1 MRIIHRDLK
10 EGKLKIKPENLDD
23 LWYLK
28 SIIEGNDLIFA
39 KSYRR
44 VRDET
49 KARADKGERK
59 PVFIGLRV
67 EDVAFHRYSNRIR
80 VLGRIEEGPEDV
92 ISLGAHHTV
101 EIGPHDVITIVK
113 EWRKWQ
119 LDRLKEAE
127 KSAKVPLVLIAGIE
141 EGEVEFAIIRRYG
154 VDFITRIARSI
165 PGKRVEKD
173 HEVAIKG
180 FYGEVVKQIEEIL
193 EKEEV
198 NAVIICGP
206 GFAKD
211 NILALLKDKNL
222 GVAKI
227 TYLEGTGTGGRVGI
241 QEALKRGVVDRVI
254 EESRVSYE
262 TRIVERLFK
271 EIIKSNALATYGLKE
286 VRKAIEYGAIKS
298 LLISDKFLRK
308 HKKADELIEKT
319 KGIKG
324 DVVIISTGHEAGE
337 RLESLGGIAALLRFA
352 IS

>member
-23 LWYLK
+23 LWLLK
-28 SIIEGNDLIFA
+28 NIMESNDLVFA

-59 PVFIGLRV
+59 LVFIGLRV

-80 VLGRIEEGPEDV
+80 ILGRIEKGPEDI
-92 ISLGAHHTV
+92 ISLGAHHTL
-101 EIGPHDVITIVK
+101 EIEPHDVITIVK

-119 LDRLKEAE
+119 LDRLKEAV
-127 KSAKVPLVLIAGIE
+127 KSARVPLVLIAGIE
-141 EGEVEFAIIRRYG
+141 EGEVEFAVIRRYG
-154 VDFITRIARSI
+154 IDFITRIARSI

-180 FYGEVVKQIEEIL
+180 FYGEVVKKIEEIL
-193 EKEEV
+193 EKEKV
-198 NAVIICGP
+198 KAVIICGP

-211 NILALLKDKNL
+211 NVLDLLKDKNP
-222 GVAKI
+222 GIAKI
-227 TYLEGTGTGGRVGI
+227 TYLESTGTGGRVGI
-241 QEALKRGVVDRVI
+241 QEALKRGVVEKVI

-262 TRIVERLFK
+262 TRIVEKLFK
-271 EIIKSNALATYGLKE
+271 EIIKSNALATYGLEE
-286 VRKAIEYGAIKS
+286 VRKAIGYGAIEI
-298 LLISDKFLRK
+298 LLIGDKFLRK
-308 HKKADELIEKT
+308 NKEADELIEKVR
-319 KGIKG
+319 GIKG
-324 DVVIISTGHEAGE
+324 EVVIISSEHEAGE